1 MSRECGHSGRID
13 VCYVDCVGSCSEM
26 TAARIEPRILQRAP
40 PVQSFGRG
48 NSLPVGEKKSKQRR
62 KAHGCNSE
70 PRKLL
75 AISDDQLRWVKH
87 EQDSLF

>member
-1 MSRECGHSGRID
+1 MSRVCGHSGRID

-62 KAHGCNSE
+62 KAHGRKSE
-70 PRKLL
+70 PRKLP
-75 AISDDQLRWVKH
+75 AISDDQLRCAKH